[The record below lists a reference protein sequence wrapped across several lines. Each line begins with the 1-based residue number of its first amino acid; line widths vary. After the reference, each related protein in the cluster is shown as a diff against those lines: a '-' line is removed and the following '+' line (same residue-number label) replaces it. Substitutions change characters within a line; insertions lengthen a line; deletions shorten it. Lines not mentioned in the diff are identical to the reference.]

1 MAENREKQE
10 LECLYATVLMKSGYR
25 IDIGIEKDDNGKD
38 VCHTVVSDRD
48 NSELLILRSDNAP
61 PNLHP
66 DYICSVVR
74 QVLDA
79 AMRGKPLREL
89 AAFIE
94 VALANLRV
102 FIDRDDV
109 AVIFASVCD

>member
-1 MAENREKQE
+1 MAENRKEQV
-10 LECLYATVLMKSGYR
+10 LGCLYATVLMKSGYR
-25 IDIGIEKDDNGKD
+25 IDIGVEKDDDGKD

-66 DYICSVVR
+66 DYICGIVR

-89 AAFIE
+89 ATFIE

-102 FIDRDDV
+102 FIDPGDV
-109 AVIFASVCD
+109 SVVFVSVCE